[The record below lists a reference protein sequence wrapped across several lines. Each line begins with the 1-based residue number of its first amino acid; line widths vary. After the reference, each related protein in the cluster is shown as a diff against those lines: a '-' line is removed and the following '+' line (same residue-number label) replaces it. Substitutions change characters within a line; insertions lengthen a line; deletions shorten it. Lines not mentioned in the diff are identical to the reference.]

1 MLNLPFRLENPPLLA
16 LLALIPLAWL
26 GQRML
31 ARRRGGG
38 ALRISSIA
46 PLEGVRA
53 TWRIRYRWTLTVLR
67 LVAAALLVVAI
78 ARPQVGKASAKIPS
92 QGIDIVI
99 AFDVSGSMLDP
110 GLSAGTKLDGA
121 KKAVRDFIAQRKND
135 RVGLVIFESES
146 RVESPLTLDYRALGQ
161 IVNRVNNGLLP
172 DGTAIGLGIADA
184 VNLLRDSR
192 AKSRVIILATDGEN
206 NQHRLEPEEAAK
218 IAQALKM
225 KLYTIGMLAANE
237 TPATTQVDEKLMKQ
251 LAEPTGGF
259 YARAQT
265 GNQLK
270 QIFDHISRLETSQVE
285 RSHYTSFDE
294 LAAWFAVPAVG
305 LLALET
311 ALAGTIFRRLP

>member
-1 MLNLPFRLENPPLLA
+1 MPDLPFRLADPWLLA
-16 LLALIPLAWL
+16 LAALIPLAWL
-26 GQRML
+26 
-31 ARRRGGG
+31 ARRLLNRRRSAG
-38 ALRISSIA
+38 ALRISTIA
-46 PLEGVRA
+46 PLADVRP
-53 TWRIRYRWTLTVLR
+53 TWRIRYRWTLTALRVL
-67 LVAAALLVVAI
+67 AALLLVLAI

-99 AFDVSGSMLDP
+99 ALDVSGSMLDP

-121 KKAVRDFIAQRKND
+121 KKAIRDFIAQRKND

-146 RVESPLTLDYRALGQ
+146 RVESPLTLDYRALEQ

-172 DGTAIGLGIADA
+172 DGTAIGLGIGDA
-184 VNLLRDSR
+184 VNLLRESR

-218 IAQALKM
+218 LALALKM

-237 TPATTQVDEKLMKQ
+237 TPATAQIDEKLMKQ

-265 GNQLK
+265 GDQLK
-270 QIFDHISRLETSQVE
+270 KIFDHISTLETSQVE
-285 RSHYTSFDE
+285 REHYTSFDE
-294 LAAWFAVPAVG
+294 LTAFFAIPAVG
-305 LLALET
+305 LLALEAT
-311 ALAGTIFRRLP
+311 LAASLFRRVP